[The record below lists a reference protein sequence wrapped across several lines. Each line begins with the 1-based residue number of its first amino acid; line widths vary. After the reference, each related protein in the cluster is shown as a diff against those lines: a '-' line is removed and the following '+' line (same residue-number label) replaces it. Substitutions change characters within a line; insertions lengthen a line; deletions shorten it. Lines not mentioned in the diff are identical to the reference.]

1 MKATERAS
9 SSAVESAVK
18 GEVPLRV
25 SPNALRVL
33 QKRYLAKDEHG
44 KVVETPEGMFR
55 RVAHNLAQADALYGA
70 KPEEVRKTEEEFY
83 ALMARLDFL
92 PNSPTLMNAGRP
104 LQQLAACFVLP
115 VKDSI
120 EGIYDTLKHQAL
132 IHQTGGGTGFSFS
145 RLRPKD
151 DMVKSTGGVA
161 SGPVSFMKVYNQ
173 STEHIK
179 QGGTRRGA
187 NMGIL
192 RVDHPDILE
201 FITCKTD
208 TKEVTNFNI
217 SVAIT
222 DTFMKA
228 ALDGGT
234 YDLVSPRT
242 GKVVRQLNA
251 REVLNKIAESAWRNG
266 EPGLFFIDQAN
277 RTNPTP
283 HYAMIEATNP
293 CGEQPLLPYESCN
306 LGSINVENHLTRT
319 DAGRYEIDWA
329 HMERSIRTSVH
340 FLDNVIDMNK
350 YPIPEI
356 EQCTKDNRKI
366 GLGVMGFARML
377 FKLGIRYDSEQGVE
391 MGARIMKFISDL
403 GYDES
408 MRMAAQRGMYPS
420 WKGSLH
426 EARGQ
431 RVRNSYVTT
440 VAPTGTI
447 SMIADTSGGCE
458 PEFSLIWFKNVMDG
472 EHLPYVLDDFIE
484 TAKREGF
491 WKDGLMDK
499 ILANHG
505 SARGISEIPMRWQE
519 VFTTAHD
526 VAPEWHVRMQAAFQ
540 KHTDSGVSKTI
551 NMPDQATADDVMAAY
566 LMAYELGCKG
576 ITVYRDGSREE
587 QVMNVGVSMKDTKVK
602 IAEAVQSVGE
612 NTHALSEPVSSHA
625 ADKVMEQLAAAHPAG
640 SQPTKWERPVRVQGE
655 TIAINTSYGKMYLT
669 INSMNGHPF
678 ETFATVAKAGG
689 MIQADLECVCRLISL
704 ALRYRIPMHEITRQ
718 LIGIQDG
725 NPYGVG
731 ANRVL
736 SLWDAIAKALASY
749 HPPEQ
754 QLQQSAAGVLAMRP
768 EGLPCPDC
776 KSPLV
781 HTENCEKCY
790 GCGYSRC
797 W

>member
-1 MKATERAS
+1 MKNTGAGPD
-9 SSAVESAVK
+9 VESGK
-18 GEVPLRV
+18 GEGSLRI

-44 KVVETPEGMFR
+44 KVVETPEGLFR
-55 RVAHNLAQADALYGA
+55 RVAHNLAQAESLYGA
-70 KPEEVRKTEEEFY
+70 QPEDVHATEERFY
-83 ALMARLDFL
+83 QLMSRLDFL

-115 VKDSI
+115 VEDSI
-120 EGIYDTLKHQAL
+120 SGIYDTLKHQAL

-151 DMVKSTGGVA
+151 DMVRSTGGVA

-192 RVDHPDILE
+192 RVDHPDILD
-201 FITCKTD
+201 FISCKTD
-208 TKEVTNFNI
+208 TKEITNFNI
-217 SVAIT
+217 SVAVT
-222 DTFMKA
+222 DAFMKA
-228 ALDGGT
+228 AMTGEK
-234 YDLVSPRT
+234 YDLINPRS
-242 GKVVRQLNA
+242 GKVIGQLDA
-251 REVLNKIAESAWRNG
+251 REVLKKIAESAWRNG

-306 LGSINVENHLTRT
+306 LGSVNLETHVVPTP
-319 DAGRYEIDWA
+319 DGRYEMDWTRL
-329 HMERSIRTSVH
+329 EQSVRTSVH
-340 FLDNVIDMNK
+340 LLDNVIDMNK

-356 EQCTKDNRKI
+356 EKCTKDNRKI

-377 FKLGIRYDSEQGVE
+377 FKLRIQYDSESGVE
-391 MGARIMKFISDL
+391 MGAKVMKFISDK
-403 GYDES
+403 GYEQS
-408 MRMAAQRGMYPS
+408 MRLAEQRGLYPA

-426 EARGQ
+426 EGRGQ

-472 EHLPYVLDDFIE
+472 EHLPYVLEDFIE

-491 WKDGLMDK
+491 WTEGLMEK
-499 ILANHG
+499 ILDNHG
-505 SARGISEIPMRWQE
+505 SARGIQEIPERWQK
-519 VFTTAHD
+519 VFVTAHD

-540 KHTDSGVSKTI
+540 QYTDSGVSKTI
-551 NMPDQATADDVMAAY
+551 NLPAAATIDDVMKAY
-566 LMAYELGCKG
+566 LMAYDLGCKG

-587 QVMNVGVSMKDTKVK
+587 QVMNVGVSSKQKASDKPSEMKTM
-602 IAEAVQSVGE
+602 E
-612 NTHALSEPVSSHA
+612 LSDPTPGDSA
-625 ADKVMEQLAAAHPAG
+625 PQPYAAAM
-640 SQPTKWERPVRVQGE
+640 QPLKLERPVRVSGE

-669 INSMNGHPF
+669 INSMNGEPF

-736 SLWDAIAKALASY
+736 SLWDAIAKALASF
-749 HPPEQ
+749 HPAEPRHEQ
-754 QLQQSAAGVLAMRP
+754 MASVLAMRP

-776 KSPLV
+776 GAPLI
-781 HTENCEKCY
+781 HTENCEKCF
-790 GCGYSRC
+790 CGYSRC

>member
-1 MKATERAS
+1 MKATGPAS
-9 SSAVESAVK
+9 TREVESGMK
-18 GEVPLRV
+18 GEGTLRI

-33 QKRYLAKDEHG
+33 KKRYLAEDENG
-44 KVVETPEGMFR
+44 KVIETPEGMFR
-55 RVAHNLAQADALYGA
+55 RVAHNLAQADAFYGA
-70 KPEEVRKTEEEFY
+70 TPEEVRATEEEFY
-83 ALMARLDFL
+83 AVTACLDFL

-115 VKDSI
+115 VEDSI
-120 EGIYDTLKHQAL
+120 SGIYDTLKHQAL

-222 DTFMKA
+222 DAFMKA

-234 YDLVSPRT
+234 YDLLNPRT

-251 REVLNKIAESAWRNG
+251 REVLNKIAGAAWRNG

-306 LGSINVENHLTRT
+306 LGSINLENHLART
-319 DAGRYEIDWA
+319 ADGRYEIDWA
-329 HMERSIRTSVH
+329 HLERSIRTSVH

-350 YPIPEI
+350 YPIDAI
-356 EQCTKDNRKI
+356 EKCTKDNRKI

-377 FKLGIRYDSEQGVE
+377 FKLGVQYDSEAGVQ
-391 MGARIMKFISDL
+391 MGEQFMKFIAEI

-408 MRMAAQRGMYPS
+408 RRMAEKRGVYPS
-420 WKGSLH
+420 WKGSRH

-472 EHLPYVLDDFIE
+472 EHLPYVLDLFIE

-491 WKDGLMDK
+491 WQDGLLDK

-505 SARGISEIPMRWQE
+505 SARGIPEIPERWQQ
-519 VFTTAHD
+519 VFATAHD
-526 VAPEWHVRMQAAFQ
+526 IAPEWHVRMQAAFQ
-540 KHTDSGVSKTI
+540 NYTDSGVSKTI
-551 NMPDQATADDVMAAY
+551 NMPDTATADDVMAAY

-587 QVMNVGVSMKDTKVK
+587 QVMNVGVSAKESAREK
-602 IAEAVQSVGE
+602 AAPAV
-612 NTHALSEPVSSHA
+612 AAPSETTRTTV
-625 ADKVMEQLAAAHPAG
+625 DKVMEQLVAAHAPGALPA
-640 SQPTKWERPVRVQGE
+640 KLERPTRVSGE

-669 INSMNGHPF
+669 INSLDGQPF

-754 QLQQSAAGVLAMRP
+754 CQESTAGALAARP

>member
-1 MKATERAS
+1 MKRAVTTTD
-9 SSAVESAVK
+9 AEVK
-18 GEVPLRV
+18 GDTPLRI

-33 QKRYLAKDEHG
+33 QKRYLAKDENG
-44 KVVETPEGMFR
+44 KVTETPEGMFR
-55 RVAHNLAQADALYGA
+55 RVARNLAQADALYGA
-70 KPEEVRKTEEEFY
+70 SPEQVRATEEEFY
-83 ALMARLDFL
+83 GLMTRLDFL

-115 VKDSI
+115 VEDSI
-120 EGIYDTLKHQAL
+120 TGIYDTLKHQAL

-151 DMVKSTGGVA
+151 DTVRSTGGVA

-217 SVAIT
+217 SVAVT
-222 DTFMKA
+222 DVFMQA
-228 ALDGGT
+228 ALRGDM
-234 YDLVSPRT
+234 YDLTNPRT
-242 GKVVRQLNA
+242 GKVVRRLNA
-251 REVLNKIAESAWRNG
+251 REVLHKIAGSAWRNG

-306 LGSINVENHLTRT
+306 LGSINVETHLVRAE
-319 DAGRYEIDWA
+319 DGRCEIDWA
-329 HMERSIRTSVH
+329 HMERSVRTAVRL
-340 FLDNVIDMNK
+340 LDNVIDMNK

-356 EQCTKDNRKI
+356 EKCTKDNRKI
-366 GLGVMGFARML
+366 GLGLMGFARLL
-377 FKLGIRYDSEQGVE
+377 FKLGIRYDSEAGVE
-391 MGARIMKFISDL
+391 MGARVMAFISEI

-408 MRMAAQRGMYPS
+408 MRMAEKRGVYPS
-420 WKGSLH
+420 WRGSLH

-431 RVRNSYVTT
+431 RVRNSYITT

-458 PEFSLIWFKNVMDG
+458 PEFSLIWYKNVMDG
-472 EHLPYVLDDFIE
+472 EHLPYVLDHFIE
-484 TAKREGF
+484 TANREGF
-491 WKDGLMDK
+491 WREGLLDK

-505 SARGISEIPMRWQE
+505 SARGLADVPERWQE

-540 KHTDSGVSKTI
+540 KSTDSGVSKTI
-551 NMPDQATADDVMAAY
+551 NMPAQSTLDDVMKAY

-576 ITVYRDGSREE
+576 ITVYRDGSRAE
-587 QVMNVGVSMKDTKVK
+587 QVMNVGVSTKDKVAPK
-602 IAEAVQSVGE
+602 GVA
-612 NTHALSEPVSSHA
+612 ALSAGDHHQVKAESSPA
-625 ADKVMEQLAAAHPAG
+625 RADVFAPRPQPA
-640 SQPTKWERPVRVQGE
+640 KLDRPVRVSGE

-669 INSMNGHPF
+669 INSLNGQPF

-704 ALRYRIPMHEITRQ
+704 ALRYRIPLHEITRQ

-754 QLQQSAAGVLAMRP
+754 HQQTTVGVLATRP

-776 KSPLV
+776 GGPLM
-781 HTENCEKCY
+781 HTENCEKCS
-790 GCGYSRC
+790 CGYSRC

>member
-1 MKATERAS
+1 MKA
-9 SSAVESAVK
+9 SSAIDAEVK
-18 GEVPLRV
+18 GDSPLCL
-25 SPNALRVL
+25 SQNTLRVL
-33 QKRYLAKDEHG
+33 QKRYLAKDENG
-44 KVVETPEGMFR
+44 KVIETPEGMFR
-55 RVAHNLAQADALYGA
+55 RVARNLAEADRLYGA
-70 KPEEVRKTEEEFY
+70 TPEEVRVTEQEFY
-83 ALMARLDFL
+83 ALMTRMDFL

-115 VKDSI
+115 VEDSI
-120 EGIYDTLKHQAL
+120 MGIYDTLKHQAL

-151 DMVKSTGGVA
+151 DMVRSTGGVA

-222 DTFMKA
+222 DAFMKA
-228 ALDGGT
+228 ALNGEM
-234 YDLVSPRT
+234 YDLVSPRN

-306 LGSINVENHLTRT
+306 LGSINVETHLIRT
-319 DAGRYEIDWA
+319 QDGRYEIDWA
-329 HMERSIRTSVH
+329 HMERSIRTAVH

-356 EQCTKDNRKI
+356 EKCTKDNRKI

-377 FKLGIRYDSEQGVE
+377 FKLDIQYDSETGVE
-391 MGARIMKFISDL
+391 TGARVMKFVSDV

-408 MRMAAQRGMYPS
+408 MRMAEKRGVYPS

-472 EHLPYVLDDFIE
+472 EHLPYVLDHFIE

-491 WKDGLMDK
+491 WKDDLLDK

-505 SARGISEIPMRWQE
+505 SPRGLTEVPERWQK

-526 VAPEWHVRMQAAFQ
+526 VSPAWHVRMQAAFQ
-540 KHTDSGVSKTI
+540 KYTDSGVSKTI
-551 NMPDQATADDVMAAY
+551 NMPDHATVDDVMAAY
-566 LMAYELGCKG
+566 LLAFELECKG
-576 ITVYRDGSREE
+576 ITVYRDGSRAE
-587 QVMNVGVSMKDTKVK
+587 QVMNVGVSTKEKDTPVPV
-602 IAEAVQSVGE
+602 AAQSV
-612 NTHALSEPVSSHA
+612 SEKVRTPSETTVSHVN
-625 ADKVMEQLAAAHPAG
+625 ADRVMEQLAAARAG
-640 SQPTKWERPVRVQGE
+640 GPQATKLERPTRVSGE

-669 INSMNGHPF
+669 INSLNGKPF

-689 MIQADLECVCRLISL
+689 MIQADLEGVCRLISL

-725 NPYGVG
+725 NPYGIG

-749 HPPEQ
+749 HPPGQ
-754 QLQQSAAGVLAMRP
+754 QQESPVGVLAARP

>member
-1 MKATERAS
+1 MKASGHTNAS
-9 SSAVESAVK
+9 
-18 GEVPLRV
+18 EVPLRI
-25 SPNALRVL
+25 SSNALRVL
-33 QKRYLAKDEHG
+33 QKRYLAKDETG
-44 KVVETPEGMFR
+44 KVIETPEGMFR
-55 RVAHNLAQADALYGA
+55 RVAANLAQADGFYGA
-70 KPEEVRKTEEEFY
+70 TAEEVRKTEEEFY

-115 VKDSI
+115 VEDSI
-120 EGIYDTLKHQAL
+120 GGIYDTLKHQAL

-151 DMVKSTGGVA
+151 DMVRSTGGVA

-201 FITCKTD
+201 FITCKTN

-217 SVAIT
+217 SVAVT
-222 DTFMKA
+222 DAFMSA
-228 ALDGGT
+228 ALKGEM
-234 YDLVSPRT
+234 YDLVSPRN

-251 REVLNKIAESAWRNG
+251 REVLATIAEAAWRNG

-306 LGSINVENHLTRT
+306 LGSINVETHLVPTG
-319 DAGRYEIDWA
+319 DGGYEIDWA
-329 HMERSIRTSVH
+329 HMERSIRTAVH

-356 EQCTKDNRKI
+356 EKCTKDNRKI
-366 GLGVMGFARML
+366 GLGVMGFARSL
-377 FKLGIRYDSEQGVE
+377 FRLGIQYDSEAGVE
-391 MGARIMKFISDL
+391 MGARIMKFISET

-408 MRMAAQRGMYPS
+408 IRMAEQRGVYPS

-472 EHLPYVLDDFIE
+472 EHLPYVLDHFIE

-491 WKDGLMDK
+491 WKDGLMDR
-499 ILANHG
+499 IMANHG
-505 SARGISEIPMRWQE
+505 SARGLAEVPERWQK

-551 NMPDQATADDVMAAY
+551 NMPDHAAVDDVMAAY

-587 QVMNVGVSMKDTKVK
+587 QVMNVGVSTKETKVQVSV
-602 IAEAVQSVGE
+602 AVQSVSE
-612 NTHALSEPVSSHA
+612 REHSLPEPVSAHA
-625 ADKVMEQLAAAHPAG
+625 TADKVMDQLAAAHAAG
-640 SQPTKWERPVRVQGE
+640 PQPIKLERPARVSGE
-655 TIAINTSYGKMYLT
+655 TIGINTSYGKMYLT
-669 INSMNGHPF
+669 INSLHGEPF

-725 NPYGVG
+725 NPYGMG
-731 ANRVL
+731 GNRVL
-736 SLWDAIAKALASY
+736 SLWDAIAKALATY
-749 HPPEQ
+749 HPAGQ
-754 QLQQSAAGVLAMRP
+754 QQEATAGVLAATRP

-776 KSPLV
+776 GGPLM
-781 HTENCEKCY
+781 HTENCEKCS
-790 GCGYSRC
+790 CGYSRC

>member
-1 MKATERAS
+1 MKA
-9 SSAVESAVK
+9 SSAINVEVK
-18 GEVPLRV
+18 GDSPLCL
-25 SPNALRVL
+25 SQNTLRVL
-33 QKRYLAKDEHG
+33 QKRYLAKDENG
-44 KVVETPEGMFR
+44 KVIETPEGMFR
-55 RVAHNLAQADALYGA
+55 RVARNLAEADRLYGA
-70 KPEEVRKTEEEFY
+70 TPEEVRVTEQEFY
-83 ALMARLDFL
+83 ALMTRMDFL

-115 VKDSI
+115 VEDSI
-120 EGIYDTLKHQAL
+120 MGIYDTLKHQAL

-151 DMVKSTGGVA
+151 DVVRSTGGVA

-222 DTFMKA
+222 DAFMKA
-228 ALDGGT
+228 ALNGEM
-234 YDLVSPRT
+234 YDLVSPRN

-306 LGSINVENHLTRT
+306 LGSINVETHLIRT
-319 DAGRYEIDWA
+319 QDGRYEIDWA
-329 HMERSIRTSVH
+329 HMERSVRTAVH

-356 EQCTKDNRKI
+356 EKCTKDNRKI

-377 FKLGIRYDSEQGVE
+377 FKLGVQYDSEMGVE
-391 MGARIMKFISDL
+391 MGARVMKFVSDI
-403 GYDES
+403 GCDES
-408 MRMAAQRGMYPS
+408 GRMAEKRGVYPS

-458 PEFSLIWFKNVMDG
+458 PEFSLVWFKNVMDG
-472 EHLPYVLDDFIE
+472 EHLPYVLDHFIE

-491 WKDGLMDK
+491 WKEDLLDK

-505 SARGISEIPMRWQE
+505 SARNPSDVPERWQK
-519 VFTTAHD
+519 VFATSHD

-540 KHTDSGVSKTI
+540 KYTDSGVSKTI
-551 NMPDQATADDVMAAY
+551 NMPSDATVDDVMAAY
-566 LMAYELGCKG
+566 LLAYELECKG

-587 QVMNVGVSMKDTKVK
+587 QVMNVGVSTKEKATSVPV
-602 IAEAVQSVGE
+602 AAQSVRE
-612 NTHALSEPVSSHA
+612 KVHTPTETTVSHVN
-625 ADKVMEQLAAAHPAG
+625 ADRVMEQLAAARAG
-640 SQPTKWERPVRVQGE
+640 GPQATKLERPTRVSGE

-669 INSMNGHPF
+669 INSLNGEPF

-704 ALRYRIPMHEITRQ
+704 TLRYRIPMHEITRQ

-749 HPPEQ
+749 HPPGQ
-754 QLQQSAAGVLAMRP
+754 QQESAVGVLAARP

>member
-1 MKATERAS
+1 MKNTGPGPD
-9 SSAVESAVK
+9 VESGK
-18 GEVPLRV
+18 GEGSLRI

-44 KVVETPEGMFR
+44 KVVETPEGLFR
-55 RVAHNLAQADALYGA
+55 RVAHNLAQAESLYGA
-70 KPEEVRKTEEEFY
+70 QPEDVQATEEGFY
-83 ALMARLDFL
+83 QLMSRLDFL

-115 VKDSI
+115 VEDSI
-120 EGIYDTLKHQAL
+120 SGIYDTLKHQAL

-151 DMVKSTGGVA
+151 DMVRSTGGVA

-192 RVDHPDILE
+192 RVDHPDILD
-201 FITCKTD
+201 FIGCKTD
-208 TKEVTNFNI
+208 TKEITNFNI
-217 SVAIT
+217 SVAVT
-222 DTFMKA
+222 DAFMKA
-228 ALDGGT
+228 ALTGEK
-234 YDLVSPRT
+234 YNLINPRS
-242 GKVVRQLNA
+242 GKVIGQLDA
-251 REVLNKIAESAWRNG
+251 REVLKKIAESAWRNG

-306 LGSINVENHLTRT
+306 LGSVNLETHVVPTP
-319 DAGRYEIDWA
+319 DGRYEMDWA
-329 HMERSIRTSVH
+329 RLEQSVQTSVH
-340 FLDNVIDMNK
+340 LLDNVIDMNK

-356 EQCTKDNRKI
+356 EKCTKDNRKI

-377 FKLGIRYDSEQGVE
+377 FKLRIQYDSESGVE
-391 MGARIMKFISDL
+391 MGAKVMKFISDK
-403 GYDES
+403 GYEQS
-408 MRMAAQRGMYPS
+408 MRLAEQRGLYPA

-426 EARGQ
+426 EGRGQ

-472 EHLPYVLDDFIE
+472 EHLPYVLEDFIE

-491 WKDGLMDK
+491 WTEGLMEK
-499 ILANHG
+499 ILDNHG
-505 SARGISEIPMRWQE
+505 SARGIQEIPERWQR
-519 VFTTAHD
+519 VFVTAHD

-540 KHTDSGVSKTI
+540 QYTDSGVSKTI
-551 NMPDQATADDVMAAY
+551 NLPAAATIDDVMKAY
-566 LMAYELGCKG
+566 LMAHDLGCKG

-587 QVMNVGVSMKDTKVK
+587 QVMNVGVSSKEKASDKPSEMKTMD
-602 IAEAVQSVGE
+602 
-612 NTHALSEPVSSHA
+612 LSASTAGDSAP
-625 ADKVMEQLAAAHPAG
+625 QPYAAAM
-640 SQPTKWERPVRVQGE
+640 QPLKLERPVRVSGE

-669 INSMNGHPF
+669 INSMNGEPF

-736 SLWDAIAKALASY
+736 SLWDAIAKALASF
-749 HPPEQ
+749 HPAEQ
-754 QLQQSAAGVLAMRP
+754 RHEQMASVLAMRP

-776 KSPLV
+776 GAPLI
-781 HTENCEKCY
+781 HTENCEKCF
-790 GCGYSRC
+790 CGYSRC

>member
-1 MKATERAS
+1 MKAAGHAS
-9 SSAVESAVK
+9 APEVESGAK
-18 GEVPLRV
+18 GEVTLRI
-25 SPNALRVL
+25 SPNAVRVL
-33 QKRYLAKDEHG
+33 SKRYLAKDENG
-44 KVVETPEGMFR
+44 KVIETPAGMFR

-70 KPEEVRKTEEEFY
+70 TPKEVRATEEEFY
-83 ALMARLDFL
+83 AVMARLDFL

-115 VKDSI
+115 VEDSI
-120 EGIYDTLKHQAL
+120 TGIYDTLKHQAL

-151 DMVKSTGGVA
+151 DVVRSTGGVA

-208 TKEVTNFNI
+208 TKEITNFNI
-217 SVAIT
+217 SVAVT

-228 ALDGGT
+228 ALNGEM
-234 YDLVSPRT
+234 YDLVNPRSR
-242 GKVVRQLNA
+242 KVVRQLNA
-251 REVLNKIAESAWRNG
+251 REVLHKIAECAWRNG

-306 LGSINVENHLTRT
+306 LGSINLENQLTRAE
-319 DAGRYEIDWA
+319 DGRYEIDWA
-329 HMERSIRTSVH
+329 HLERSIRTAVH

-356 EQCTKDNRKI
+356 EKCTKDNRKI

-377 FKLGIRYDSEQGVE
+377 FKLGVQYDSDAGIQMGEQV
-391 MGARIMKFISDL
+391 MKFISEI

-408 MRMAAQRGMYPS
+408 RRMAEKRGAYPS

-426 EARGQ
+426 ETRDQ

-447 SMIADTSGGCE
+447 CMIADTSGGCE
-458 PEFSLIWFKNVMDG
+458 PEFGLIWFKNVMDG
-472 EHLPYVLDDFIE
+472 EHLPYVLDLFIE
-484 TAKREGF
+484 TAQREGF
-491 WKDGLMDK
+491 WQDGLLDK

-505 SARGISEIPMRWQE
+505 SARGIPEIPERWQK
-519 VFTTAHD
+519 VFATAHD
-526 VAPEWHVRMQAAFQ
+526 IAPAWHVRMQAAFQ
-540 KHTDSGVSKTI
+540 QYTDSGVSKTI
-551 NMPDQATADDVMAAY
+551 NMPDTATVDDVMAAY

-587 QVMNVGVSMKDTKVK
+587 QVMNVGLSAKEKATPAAGAKP
-602 IAEAVQSVGE
+602 SVPA
-612 NTHALSEPVSSHA
+612 HVA
-625 ADKVMEQLAAAHPAG
+625 ADQMMEQLAAAHGAGPQPA
-640 SQPTKWERPVRVQGE
+640 KLDRPSRVEGE

-669 INSMNGHPF
+669 INSLNGQPF

-749 HPPEQ
+749 HLPEQ
-754 QLQQSAAGVLAMRP
+754 RQDSAAGVLAARP

>member
-1 MKATERAS
+1 MNAGSETDRELTVKS
-9 SSAVESAVK
+9 SLPISS
-18 GEVPLRV
+18 
-25 SPNALRVL
+25 NALRVL
-33 QKRYLAKDEHG
+33 QKRYLAKDEAG

-55 RVAHNLAQADALYGA
+55 RVAQNLAQADRLYGA
-70 KPEEVRKTEEEFY
+70 TPEAVEATEQEFY
-83 ALMARLDFL
+83 DLMARLEFL

-115 VKDSI
+115 VEDSI
-120 EGIYDTLKHQAL
+120 AGIYDTLKHQAL

-151 DMVKSTGGVA
+151 DMVRSTGGVA

-201 FITCKTD
+201 FVTCKTN
-208 TKEVTNFNI
+208 TKEITNFNI

-222 DTFMKA
+222 DAFMRA
-228 ALDGGT
+228 ALGGEK
-234 YDLVSPRT
+234 YDLISPRT
-242 GKVVRQLNA
+242 GKVVKQLNA
-251 REVLNKIAESAWRNG
+251 CEVLTQIAESAWRNG

-306 LGSINVENHLTRT
+306 LGSVNLENHLIRT
-319 DAGRYEIDWA
+319 EEGRYEFDWN
-329 HMERSIRTSVH
+329 HLERTIRTSVH

-356 EQCTKDNRKI
+356 EKCTKDNRKI

-377 FKLGIRYDSEQGVE
+377 FKLGIQYDSEMGVE
-391 MGARIMKFISDL
+391 MGARVMKFISET
-403 GYDES
+403 GYGES
-408 MRMAAQRGMYPS
+408 MRMAGQRGVYPS

-447 SMIADTSGGCE
+447 SMIAETSGGCE

-472 EHLPYVLDDFIE
+472 EHLPYVLDHFIE
-484 TAKREGF
+484 TARQEEF
-491 WKDGLMDK
+491 WKEGLLEK

-505 SARGISEIPMRWQE
+505 SGRGIPEIPERWQK

-526 VAPEWHVRMQAAFQ
+526 VTPEWHVKMQAAFQ
-540 KHTDSGVSKTI
+540 KYTDSGVSKTI
-551 NMPDQATADDVMAAY
+551 NLSGHATVDDVMKAY
-566 LMAYELGCKG
+566 LMAYDLGCKG

-587 QVMNVGVSMKDTKVK
+587 QVMNIGVSTKQKAAPPAVSRPQAGETAPT
-602 IAEAVQSVGE
+602 AEEAAPSHAPPDKAGEALGAVQ
-612 NTHALSEPVSSHA
+612 AQRPHA
-625 ADKVMEQLAAAHPAG
+625 AK
-640 SQPTKWERPVRVQGE
+640 SERPVRVSGE

-669 INSMNGHPF
+669 INSLNGQPF

-704 ALRYRIPMHEITRQ
+704 ALRYRVPLVEITKQ

-725 NPYGVG
+725 NPYGMG

-749 HPPEQ
+749 HPPSQQEQ
-754 QLQQSAAGVLAMRP
+754 KRVGVLAARP

-781 HTENCEKCY
+781 YTENCEKCY

>member
-1 MKATERAS
+1 MKATGPAS
-9 SSAVESAVK
+9 TPEVESGMK
-18 GEVPLRV
+18 GEGTLRI

-33 QKRYLAKDEHG
+33 KKRYLAKDENG
-44 KVVETPEGMFR
+44 KVIETPEGMFR
-55 RVAHNLAQADALYGA
+55 RVAHNLAQADAFYGA
-70 KPEEVRKTEEEFY
+70 TPEEVRATEEEFY
-83 ALMARLDFL
+83 AVTACLDFL

-115 VKDSI
+115 VEDSI
-120 EGIYDTLKHQAL
+120 TGIYDTLKHQAL

-151 DMVKSTGGVA
+151 DVVRSTGGVA

-208 TKEVTNFNI
+208 TKEITNFNI
-217 SVAIT
+217 SVAVT

-228 ALDGGT
+228 ALNGEM
-234 YDLVSPRT
+234 YDLVNPRS
-242 GKVVRQLNA
+242 GKVAMQLNA
-251 REVLNKIAESAWRNG
+251 REVLHRIAQCAWRNG

-306 LGSINVENHLTRT
+306 LGSINLENHLTRT
-319 DAGRYEIDWA
+319 ADGRYEIDWA
-329 HMERSIRTSVH
+329 HLERSIRTSVH

-350 YPIPEI
+350 YPIAAI
-356 EQCTKDNRKI
+356 ETCTKDNRKI

-377 FKLGIRYDSEQGVE
+377 FKLGVQYDSEAGVQ
-391 MGARIMKFISDL
+391 MGEQVMKCIAEI

-408 MRMAAQRGMYPS
+408 RRMAEKRGVYPS
-420 WKGSLH
+420 WKGSRQ

-472 EHLPYVLDDFIE
+472 EHLPYVLDLFIE

-491 WKDGLMDK
+491 WQEGLLDK

-505 SARGISEIPMRWQE
+505 SPRGIPEIPERWQQ
-519 VFTTAHD
+519 VFATAHD
-526 VAPEWHVRMQAAFQ
+526 IAPEWHVRMQAAFQ
-540 KHTDSGVSKTI
+540 NYTDSGVSKTI
-551 NMPDQATADDVMAAY
+551 NMPDTATADDVMAAY

-587 QVMNVGVSMKDTKVK
+587 QVMNVGVSAKEK
-602 IAEAVQSVGE
+602 
-612 NTHALSEPVSSHA
+612 A
-625 ADKVMEQLAAAHPAG
+625 APAAAAPSATTRITVDKVMEQLVAAHAPGALPA
-640 SQPTKWERPVRVQGE
+640 KLERPTRVSGE

-669 INSMNGHPF
+669 INSLDGQPF

-749 HPPEQ
+749 HLPEQ
-754 QLQQSAAGVLAMRP
+754 RQESAAGVLAARP

>member
-1 MKATERAS
+1 MKATGHTGTPEAES
-9 SSAVESAVK
+9 GVEGPGA
-18 GEVPLRV
+18 LRV

-33 QKRYLAKDEHG
+33 NKRYLAKDENG
-44 KVVETPEGMFR
+44 KVIETPEGMFR

-70 KPEEVRKTEEEFY
+70 TQEEVRATEEEFY
-83 ALMARLDFL
+83 AVTARLDFL

-115 VKDSI
+115 VEDSI
-120 EGIYDTLKHQAL
+120 TGIYDTLKHQAL
-132 IHQTGGGTGFSFS
+132 IHQTGGGTGVSFS

-151 DMVKSTGGVA
+151 EGVRSTGGVA

-208 TKEVTNFNI
+208 TKEITNFNI
-217 SVAIT
+217 SVAVT

-228 ALDGGT
+228 ALNGEM
-234 YDLVSPRT
+234 YDLVNPRS
-242 GKVVRQLNA
+242 GKVVMQLNA
-251 REVLNKIAESAWRNG
+251 REVLHRIAQCAWRNG

-306 LGSINVENHLTRT
+306 LGSINLENHLTRT
-319 DAGRYEIDWA
+319 AAGRYEIDWA
-329 HMERSIRTSVH
+329 HLERSIRTSVH

-350 YPIPEI
+350 YPIPAI
-356 EQCTKDNRKI
+356 EKCTKDNRKI

-377 FKLGIRYDSEQGVE
+377 FNLGVQYDSEAGIQ
-391 MGARIMKFISDL
+391 MGEQVMKFISEI

-408 MRMAAQRGMYPS
+408 RRMAEKRGVYPS
-420 WKGSLH
+420 WKGSRH

-472 EHLPYVLDDFIE
+472 EHLPYVLDLFIE

-491 WKDGLMDK
+491 WQEGLLDK

-505 SARGISEIPMRWQE
+505 SARGIPEIHERWQQ
-519 VFTTAHD
+519 VFATAHD
-526 VAPEWHVRMQAAFQ
+526 IAPEWHVRMQAAFQ
-540 KHTDSGVSKTI
+540 NYTDSGVSKTI
-551 NMPDQATADDVMAAY
+551 NMPDTATADDVMAAY

-587 QVMNVGVSMKDTKVK
+587 QVMNVGVSAKESAREK
-602 IAEAVQSVGE
+602 AAPAV
-612 NTHALSEPVSSHA
+612 AAPSETTRTTV
-625 ADKVMEQLAAAHPAG
+625 DKVMEQLVAAHAPGALPA
-640 SQPTKWERPVRVQGE
+640 KLERPTRVSGE

-669 INSMNGHPF
+669 INSLDGQPF

-725 NPYGVG
+725 NPYGIG

-749 HPPEQ
+749 HPLEQ
-754 QLQQSAAGVLAMRP
+754 RQESATGVLAARP

-776 KSPLV
+776 KSPMV

>member
-1 MKATERAS
+1 MKATGHAS
-9 SSAVESAVK
+9 TPEVESGMK
-18 GEVPLRV
+18 GAGTLRI

-33 QKRYLAKDEHG
+33 KKRYLAKDENG
-44 KVVETPEGMFR
+44 KVIETPEGMFR
-55 RVAHNLAQADALYGA
+55 RVAHNLAQADAFYGA
-70 KPEEVRKTEEEFY
+70 TPEEVRGTEEEFY
-83 ALMARLDFL
+83 AVTACLDFL

-115 VKDSI
+115 VEDSI
-120 EGIYDTLKHQAL
+120 TGIYDTLKHQAL
-132 IHQTGGGTGFSFS
+132 IHQTGGGTGFSFT

-151 DMVKSTGGVA
+151 DVVRSTGGVA

-208 TKEVTNFNI
+208 TKEITNFNI
-217 SVAIT
+217 SVAVT

-228 ALDGGT
+228 ALNGEM
-234 YDLVSPRT
+234 YDLVNPRS

-251 REVLNKIAESAWRNG
+251 REVLHRIAQCAWRNG

-306 LGSINVENHLTRT
+306 LGSINLENHLTHT
-319 DAGRYEIDWA
+319 ADGRYEIDWA
-329 HMERSIRTSVH
+329 HLERSIRTSVH

-350 YPIPEI
+350 YPIAAI
-356 EQCTKDNRKI
+356 EKCTKDNRKI

-377 FKLGIRYDSEQGVE
+377 FKLGVQYDSEAGVQRGE
-391 MGARIMKFISDL
+391 QVMKFIAEV

-408 MRMAAQRGMYPS
+408 RRMAEKRGVYPS
-420 WKGSLH
+420 WKGSRH

-472 EHLPYVLDDFIE
+472 EHLPYVLDLFIE

-491 WKDGLMDK
+491 WQEGLLDK

-505 SARGISEIPMRWQE
+505 SARGIPEIPERWQQ
-519 VFTTAHD
+519 VFATAHD
-526 VAPEWHVRMQAAFQ
+526 IAPEWHVRMQAAFQ
-540 KHTDSGVSKTI
+540 NYTDSGVSKTI
-551 NMPDQATADDVMAAY
+551 NMPDTATADDVMAAY

-587 QVMNVGVSMKDTKVK
+587 QVMNVGVSAKEK
-602 IAEAVQSVGE
+602 AAPAAVAPSA
-612 NTHALSEPVSSHA
+612 TTRIT
-625 ADKVMEQLAAAHPAG
+625 ADKVMEQLMAAHAPGALPA
-640 SQPTKWERPVRVQGE
+640 KLERPTRVSGE

-669 INSMNGHPF
+669 INSLDGQPF

-754 QLQQSAAGVLAMRP
+754 RQESAAGVLAARP

>member
-1 MKATERAS
+1 
-9 SSAVESAVK
+9 
-18 GEVPLRV
+18 
-25 SPNALRVL
+25 
-33 QKRYLAKDEHG
+33 
-44 KVVETPEGMFR
+44 
-55 RVAHNLAQADALYGA
+55 
-70 KPEEVRKTEEEFY
+70 
-83 ALMARLDFL
+83 
-92 PNSPTLMNAGRP
+92 
-104 LQQLAACFVLP
+104 
-115 VKDSI
+115 
-120 EGIYDTLKHQAL
+120 
-132 IHQTGGGTGFSFS
+132 
-145 RLRPKD
+145 
-151 DMVKSTGGVA
+151 
-161 SGPVSFMKVYNQ
+161 VYNH
-173 STEHIK
+173 STEQIK

-208 TKEVTNFNI
+208 TKEITNFNI
-217 SVAIT
+217 SVAVT
-222 DTFMKA
+222 DAFMKA
-228 ALDGGT
+228 ALNGET
-234 YDLVSPRT
+234 YSLINPRS
-242 GKVVRQLNA
+242 GKKVKQLDA
-251 REVLNKIAESAWRNG
+251 REVLKKIAQSAWRNG

-277 RTNPTP
+277 RANPTP

-306 LGSINVENHLTRT
+306 LGSINLETHVERT
-319 DAGRYEIDWA
+319 GNGDYEMDWPRL
-329 HMERSIRTSVH
+329 EQSVRVSVH
-340 FLDNVIDMNK
+340 LLDNVIDMNK

-356 EQCTKDNRKI
+356 EKCTKDNRKI

-377 FKLGIRYDSEQGVE
+377 FKLGIQYDSEAGVE
-391 MGARIMKFISDL
+391 MGAKVMKFISEKA
-403 GYDES
+403 YDES
-408 MRMAAQRGMYPS
+408 TRLAEKRGLYPS

-472 EHLPYVLDDFIE
+472 EHLPYALDQFID
-484 TAKREGF
+484 TAKQEGF
-491 WKDGLMDK
+491 WNEGLMDK
-499 ILANHG
+499 ILGNHG
-505 SARGISEIPMRWQE
+505 SARGIPEIPERWQK
-519 VFTTAHD
+519 VFVTAHD

-540 KHTDSGVSKTI
+540 QYTDSGVSKTI
-551 NMPDQATADDVMAAY
+551 NLPVDATVDDVLKAY
-566 LMAYELGCKG
+566 LMAYDLGCKG

-587 QVMNVGVSMKDTKVK
+587 QVMNVGRSVKEKPQPVEHSLLSGSAAMKDHDP
-602 IAEAVQSVGE
+602 AAGE
-612 NTHALSEPVSSHA
+612 HN
-625 ADKVMEQLAAAHPAG
+625 QPA
-640 SQPTKWERPVRVQGE
+640 KRERPARVSGE

-669 INSMNGHPF
+669 INSMNGEPF

-704 ALRYRIPMHEITRQ
+704 ALRYRIPMHEITKQ

-749 HPPEQ
+749 HPAGQ
-754 QLQQSAAGVLAMRP
+754 QPQAVGVLASRP

-776 KSPLV
+776 GAPLI
-781 HTENCEKCY
+781 HTENCEKCF
-790 GCGYSRC
+790 CGYSRC

>member
-1 MKATERAS
+1 MKDSGHSNAS
-9 SSAVESAVK
+9 EA
-18 GEVPLRV
+18 PLPI

-33 QKRYLAKDEHG
+33 QKRYLAKDETG
-44 KVVETPEGMFR
+44 KVIETPEGMFR
-55 RVAHNLAQADALYGA
+55 RVAVNMAQADGFYGA
-70 KPEEVRKTEEEFY
+70 TPEEIRKVEEEFY

-115 VKDSI
+115 VEDSI
-120 EGIYDTLKHQAL
+120 GGIYDTLKHQAL

-151 DMVKSTGGVA
+151 DMVRSTGGVA

-201 FITCKTD
+201 FITCKTN

-217 SVAIT
+217 SVAVT
-222 DTFMKA
+222 DAFLSA
-228 ALDGGT
+228 ALKGEM
-234 YDLVSPRT
+234 YDLVSPRN
-242 GKVVRQLNA
+242 GKAVRQLNA
-251 REVLNKIAESAWRNG
+251 REVLATIAEAAWRNG

-306 LGSINVENHLTRT
+306 LGSINIETHLVM
-319 DAGRYEIDWA
+319 AGDGRCEIDWA

-356 EQCTKDNRKI
+356 EKCTKDNRKI
-366 GLGVMGFARML
+366 GLGLMGFARSL
-377 FKLGIRYDSEQGVE
+377 FRLGIQYDSEAGVE
-391 MGARIMKFISDL
+391 MGARIMQFISEI

-408 MRMAAQRGMYPS
+408 IRMAEQRGVYPS

-472 EHLPYVLDDFIE
+472 EHLPYVLDHFIE

-491 WKDGLMDK
+491 WKDGLMDR
-499 ILANHG
+499 IMANHG
-505 SARGISEIPMRWQE
+505 SARGLAEIPDRWQN

-551 NMPDQATADDVMAAY
+551 NMPDHATVDDVMAAY

-576 ITVYRDGSREE
+576 ITVYRDGSREG
-587 QVMNVGVSMKDTKVK
+587 QVMNVGVSTKGK
-602 IAEAVQSVGE
+602 KESPAAVPELASAHV
-612 NTHALSEPVSSHA
+612 T
-625 ADKVMEQLAAAHPAG
+625 ADRVMEQLAAAHAAGPPAI
-640 SQPTKWERPVRVQGE
+640 KLERPARVSGE
-655 TIAINTSYGKMYLT
+655 TIGINTSYGKMYLT
-669 INSMNGHPF
+669 INSLHGEPF

-725 NPYGVG
+725 NPYGMG
-731 ANRVL
+731 GNRVL
-736 SLWDAIAKALASY
+736 SLWDAIAKALATY
-749 HPPEQ
+749 HPAGQPQ
-754 QLQQSAAGVLAMRP
+754 TATAGVLAIRP

-776 KSPLV
+776 GGPLM
-781 HTENCEKCY
+781 HTENCEKCS
-790 GCGYSRC
+790 CGYSRC

>member
-1 MKATERAS
+1 MKTAGATPAESGAQES
-9 SSAVESAVK
+9 S
-18 GEVPLRV
+18 LRT

-33 QKRYLAKDEHG
+33 QKRYLAKDETG
-44 KVVETPEGMFR
+44 KVVETPEGLFR
-55 RVAHNLAQADALYGA
+55 RVAHNLAQADSLYGA
-70 KPEEVRKTEEEFY
+70 PPEVVQTTAEKFY
-83 ALMARLDFL
+83 ELMTHWLFL

-115 VKDSI
+115 VEDSI
-120 EGIYDTLKHQAL
+120 SGIYDTLKHQAL

-151 DMVKSTGGVA
+151 DVVRSTGGVA

-208 TKEVTNFNI
+208 TKEITNFNI

-222 DTFMKA
+222 DAFMKA
-228 ALDGGT
+228 ALNGEK
-234 YDLVSPRT
+234 YNLINPRS
-242 GKVVRQLNA
+242 GKVVKQLDA
-251 REVLNKIAESAWRNG
+251 REVLMNIAESAWRNG

-277 RTNPTP
+277 RANPTP
-283 HYAMIEATNP
+283 HYGMIDATNP

-306 LGSINVENHLTRT
+306 LGSVNLEAHVVRAP
-319 DAGRYEIDWA
+319 DGRFEMDWA
-329 HMERSIRTSVH
+329 WLDRSIRTAVH
-340 FLDNVIDMNK
+340 LLDNVIDMNK

-356 EQCTKDNRKI
+356 EKCTKDNRKI

-377 FKLGIRYDSEQGVE
+377 FKLGIQYDSKAGVE
-391 MGARIMKFISDL
+391 MGATVMKFISEK
-403 GYDES
+403 GYDQS
-408 MRMAAQRGMYPS
+408 MRLAEQRGLYPS

-472 EHLPYVLDDFIE
+472 EHLPYVLEDFIE

-491 WKDGLMDK
+491 WKEGLMEK
-499 ILANHG
+499 ILNNHG
-505 SARGISEIPMRWQE
+505 SARGIPEIPERWQK
-519 VFTTAHD
+519 VFVTAHD

-540 KHTDSGVSKTI
+540 QYTDSGVSKTI
-551 NMPDQATADDVMAAY
+551 NLPAEATVDDVMNAY
-566 LMAYELGCKG
+566 LMAYDLGCKG
-576 ITVYRDGSREE
+576 ITVYRDGSRQE
-587 QVMNVGVSMKDTKVK
+587 QVMNVGISQKEQVVEKPTPASPTADSSLPSLPHGEPAIPDYAVRNQPMKLD
-602 IAEAVQSVGE
+602 
-612 NTHALSEPVSSHA
+612 
-625 ADKVMEQLAAAHPAG
+625 
-640 SQPTKWERPVRVQGE
+640 RPVRVSGE

-669 INSMNGHPF
+669 INSMNGQPF

-725 NPYGVG
+725 NPYGIG

-736 SLWDAIAKALASY
+736 SLWDAIAKALASC
-749 HPPEQ
+749 HPAESRLEQ
-754 QLQQSAAGVLAMRP
+754 PVSVMDTRP

-776 KSPLV
+776 GAPLI
-781 HTENCEKCY
+781 HTENCEKCF
-790 GCGYSRC
+790 CGYSRC

>member
-1 MKATERAS
+1 MKAS
-9 SSAVESAVK
+9 GHSSAS
-18 GEVPLRV
+18 EVSLRI

-33 QKRYLAKDEHG
+33 QKRYLAKDENG
-44 KVVETPEGMFR
+44 KVIETAEGMFR
-55 RVAHNLAQADALYGA
+55 RVAANLAQADGLYGA
-70 KPEEVRKTEEEFY
+70 TPEEIRKAEEEFY

-115 VKDSI
+115 VEDSI
-120 EGIYDTLKHQAL
+120 GGIYDTLKHQAL

-151 DMVKSTGGVA
+151 DMVRSTGGVA

-201 FITCKTD
+201 FITCKTN

-217 SVAIT
+217 SVAVT
-222 DTFMKA
+222 DIFMKA
-228 ALDGGT
+228 ALKGEM
-234 YDLVSPRT
+234 YDLVSPRN
-242 GKVVRQLNA
+242 GKAVRQLNA
-251 REVLNKIAESAWRNG
+251 REVLGTIAEAAWRNG

-306 LGSINVENHLTRT
+306 LGSINVETHLALTA
-319 DAGRYEIDWA
+319 DGQHAIDWA
-329 HMERSIRTSVH
+329 HMERSIRTAVH

-356 EQCTKDNRKI
+356 EKCTKDNRKI

-377 FKLGIRYDSEQGVE
+377 FKLGIQYDSEQGVE
-391 MGARIMKFISDL
+391 MGARIMKFISEV

-408 MRMAAQRGMYPS
+408 VRMAEKRGVYPA

-431 RVRNSYVTT
+431 RARNSYVTT

-472 EHLPYVLDDFIE
+472 EHLPYVLDHFIE

-491 WKDGLMDK
+491 WNDELLDK

-505 SARGISEIPMRWQE
+505 SARGLAEVPERWQQ

-551 NMPDQATADDVMAAY
+551 NMPDQASVDDVMAAY

-587 QVMNVGVSMKDTKVK
+587 QVMNVGVSTKDKTVQVSVAVQTAGDKGPVP
-602 IAEAVQSVGE
+602 AEA
-612 NTHALSEPVSSHA
+612 ASSHA
-625 ADKVMEQLAAAHPAG
+625 TADKVMEQLAAAHAAG
-640 SQPTKWERPVRVQGE
+640 PQASKLERPARVQGE

-669 INSMNGHPF
+669 INSLHGEPF

-725 NPYGVG
+725 NPYGMG
-731 ANRVL
+731 GNRVL
-736 SLWDAIAKALASY
+736 SLWDAIAKALATY
-749 HPPEQ
+749 HPAGQ
-754 QLQQSAAGVLAMRP
+754 QAAPAGVLATRL

-776 KSPLV
+776 GGPLM
-781 HTENCEKCY
+781 HTENCEKCS
-790 GCGYSRC
+790 CGYSRC

>member
-1 MKATERAS
+1 MKATGRAS
-9 SSAVESAVK
+9 SSSVESDVQ
-18 GEVPLRV
+18 GEVPLRI

-44 KVVETPEGMFR
+44 KVGETPEGMFR

-70 KPEEVRKTEEEFY
+70 KPEGVRKTEEEFY

-115 VKDSI
+115 VEDSI

-222 DTFMKA
+222 DTFMKT

-234 YDLVSPRT
+234 YDLVNPRT

-251 REVLNKIAESAWRNG
+251 REVLNKIAAAAWRNG

-306 LGSINVENHLTRT
+306 LGSINVENHLTGT
-319 DAGRYEIDWA
+319 DDGRYEIDWA

-340 FLDNVIDMNK
+340 LLDNVIDMNK

-356 EQCTKDNRKI
+356 EKCTKDNRKI

-377 FKLGIRYDSEQGVE
+377 FKLRIQYDSEQGVE

-408 MRMAAQRGMYPS
+408 MRMAEQRGVYPS

-431 RVRNSYVTT
+431 RARNSYVTT

-505 SARGISEIPMRWQE
+505 SARGISEIPARWQE
-519 VFTTAHD
+519 IFTTAHD

-551 NMPDQATADDVMAAY
+551 NMPDHATADDVMAAY

-587 QVMNVGVSMKDTKVK
+587 QVMNVGVSTKEK
-602 IAEAVQSVGE
+602 KEQATPSSEAAA
-612 NTHALSEPVSSHA
+612 THV
-625 ADKVMEQLAAAHPAG
+625 ADQVLEQLVAAHATGPQPA
-640 SQPTKWERPVRVQGE
+640 KWERPVRVQGE

-725 NPYGVG
+725 NPYGIG

-754 QLQQSAAGVLAMRP
+754 QLQQSAAGVLAARP